1 MLTIE
6 QVMNPNVLTVEKD
19 GTFSEVITL
28 MKEKGIGTIPVVDE
42 NKVLGI
48 VTRDDVLFKQ
58 EKAPL
63 PPVIAFWE
71 IFIVL
76 PHSEEFKERLK
87 RFTSLKV
94 VDIMET
100 EFLVSHKDDT
110 VETVVTKMLDKNYN
124 CTLVL
129 DADEKLVGIV
139 TKSDLI
145 KKCY

>member
-19 GTFSEVITL
+19 GTFNEVITL
-28 MKEKGIGTIPVVDE
+28 MKERGIGTVPVVDE

-71 IFIVL
+71 VFIVL

-94 VDIMET
+94 IDIMET
-100 EFLVSHKDDT
+100 EFLISHKNDT
-110 VETVVTKMLDKNYN
+110 VETVVTKMLDQNYN
-124 CTLVL
+124 CTLVV
-129 DADEKLVGIV
+129 DDEEKLVGIV

>member
-28 MKEKGIGTIPVVDE
+28 MKERGIGTVPVVDE

-71 IFIVL
+71 VFIVL

-94 VDIMET
+94 IDIMET
-100 EFLVSHKDDT
+100 EFLISHKNDT
-110 VETVVTKMLDKNYN
+110 VETVVTKMLDQNYN
-124 CTLVL
+124 CTLVV
-129 DADEKLVGIV
+129 DDEEKLVGIV